1 MNIIDQLDWSY
12 WKRLN
17 EKDKRTLFSQV
28 LMYFVNPLMRLTD
41 IELKEFELYGIKCQ
55 TFELLID
62 EEPFVFIP
70 GNQDAIL
77 GWNLGVKGLSL
88 LETAPQKDAQNP
100 QQLSDQANLL
110 DTHALAEYINQ
121 HTSEL
126 RKVVIPPMLVQ
137 KFALPAGTN
146 YLGIYDTITGGFHG
160 AADQF
165 ATFEAEIKTALFP
178 QLTPAES
185 LSWSFPVT
193 KLVKNRWYIEQVPTT
208 DNYYVFSHEEQSYAS
223 LRNSVRKKNFDLLTE
238 DQWEYV
244 NGAGSRRLFRWGN
257 ELNVNDLYRGKK
269 LKVMMHGENMFG
281 LIFDTRMARFE
292 LTEDPGVVKLGPALE
307 SCGIPVVD
315 KLPLSTYYRPNDL
328 LAAEKVLDP
337 AEYLYRKAII
347 VKI

>member
-17 EKDKRTLFSQV
+17 EKEKRTLFSQV

-41 IELKEFELYGIKCQ
+41 VEIKEFELYGIKCQ

-62 EEPFVFIP
+62 DEPFVFVP
-70 GNQDAIL
+70 GNKDAIL
-77 GWNLGVKGLSL
+77 GWNLGAKGLSL
-88 LETAPQKDAQNP
+88 LETAPKKDAQVLPLRNEKID
-100 QQLSDQANLL
+100 LFN
-110 DTHALAEYINQ
+110 THELADYINQ

-146 YLGIYDTITGGFHG
+146 YLGIYDSVTGNFHG

-165 ATFEAEIKTALFP
+165 AKYEAEIKSALFP
-178 QLTPAES
+178 QLTPEES
-185 LSWSFPVT
+185 LNWSFPQQEL
-193 KLVKNRWYIEQVPTT
+193 KKDRWYIEMVPTT
-208 DNYYVFSHEEQSYAS
+208 DNYYVFSHQEQSYTS
-223 LRNSVRKKNFDLLTE
+223 LRKSIRKKNFDLLTE

-257 ELNVNDLYRGKK
+257 ELNTEDPYRGKQ

-281 LIFDTRMARFE
+281 LIFDTRMERFE
-292 LTEDPGVVKLGPALE
+292 LTEDPGVVKLGPADE
-307 SCGIPVVD
+307 NCGIPVID
-315 KLPLSTYYRPNDL
+315 KLPLSTYYRPQVL
-328 LAAEKVLDP
+328 LDHEKSLAP
-337 AEYLYRKAII
+337 SEYLYRKAII
-347 VKI
+347 IKI